1 MRALVIVERL
11 TGGGFV
17 GRYPEDKMGSGENS
31 LVLLLHAGLRTGIW
45 TLRKGY
51 PQVEAERN
59 VL

>member
-1 MRALVIVERL
+1 MIVERL